1 MFNRAYNNT
10 DYRYKVHKLSVGKG
24 NLKLKLQHSKRN
36 NSKRQNKPNNLSI
49 NNENINNSKN
59 NALNYNNSS
68 INKNI
73 AKENNE
79 KHSSKTVNT
88 RSKVLTISSNPNEI
102 VNINNYFT
110 NDNNATDNFVNNDI
124 STNRNENENINNN
137 SYIHITLNSNNPYNN
152 YNYSNYNNHN
162 NITNITEEKDD
173 RDEKF
178 KDNTKKEIKE
188 YENEVSK
195 KSISTDVRY
204 NITVNKV
211 INNRNN
217 IIGLHSN
224 ANNNISIKDKMNIK
238 EHNKNRVIFKKDRR
252 DLSVKNRQDNFSLN
266 KKSHLKEKYNSNNDK
281 KNYSPLLESNINKF
295 HSKISCPIN
304 YGNNIHNNI
313 NYYSHNS
320 QKTKNNMSNINTISF
335 SNNNLSNYYTNNA
348 NTANHINTIPN
359 DEEFFEV
366 TNDKNQELT
375 KYEKLIYG
383 DRMMKGYIKH
393 KLLGKGG
400 CGIVWLC
407 SKENEQVFNSDYYQ
421 QNNEDNFCQNSNEVY
436 YAVKQTSKKNGSALM
451 NMAEENILTAKNEIN
466 ILLKLNNQNN
476 NDFIPKIY
484 DYYEDANDIWF
495 SFEKGGI
502 SISGLSFKI
511 KGEFE
516 KGERIYFIQKGKFL
530 LSLFSTI
537 SQFKYLLK
545 SLLLGIDHINKKGI
559 IHSDIKP
566 ENILIEY
573 KGDSNENNFKITSIK
588 IIDYGSALNVN
599 NTTTIS
605 SNTPEYLC
613 PEITT
618 GNKKFIKDLKNNNSK
633 YINCIDIW
641 SLGITI
647 LELCLCCPIWMN
659 YKTKIIINGK
669 IYHSTGLFG
678 CRGRDANKIYQKQ
691 VELYKGI
698 NKKLKNSM
706 LYLFDQYD
714 RENFIDLLK
723 KMLELDYK
731 KRITCQDAIN
741 HPFFSD

>member
-1 MFNRAYNNT
+1 MFNRAYNIT
-10 DYRYKVHKLSVGKG
+10 DYRYRMHKLSVGKG
-24 NLKLKLQHSKRN
+24 NLKLKLQNSKRN

-49 NNENINNSKN
+49 NNDNINNSKN

-68 INKNI
+68 INNNKNI
-73 AKENNE
+73 TKENNE
-79 KHSSKTVNT
+79 KHCSKTVNT
-88 RSKVLTISSNPNEI
+88 RSKVLAISSNPKED

-110 NDNNATDNFVNNDI
+110 NDINATDNIINNELN
-124 STNRNENENINNN
+124 TNRNENENINNS

-152 YNYSNYNNHN
+152 YNYNYN
-162 NITNITEEKDD
+162 NITNITEEKDE

-178 KDNTKKEIKE
+178 KDNDKKEIRE
-188 YENEVSK
+188 YENEISK

-217 IIGLHSN
+217 IIGIHSS
-224 ANNNISIKDKMNIK
+224 ANNNISVKDKMNIK

-252 DLSVKNRQDNFSLN
+252 DLSVKHRQDNFSLN

-304 YGNNIHNNI
+304 YNNNIHNNI

-335 SNNNLSNYYTNNA
+335 SNNNISNYYTNNT
-348 NTANHINTIPN
+348 NIANHVNTNPN

-375 KYEKLIYG
+375 KDEKLIYG
-383 DRMMKGYIKH
+383 DRIMKGYIKH

-407 SKENEQVFNSDYYQ
+407 SKENDQIFNSDYYQ
-421 QNNEDNFCQNSNEVY
+421 QNNENKFYQKSNEVY

-476 NDFIPKIY
+476 NDCIPKIY

-495 SFEKGGI
+495 SFEKGGV

-545 SLLLGIDHINKKGI
+545 SLLLGIDYINKKGI

-588 IIDYGSALNVN
+588 IIDYGSALNVS
-599 NTTTIS
+599 NTTTVS

-618 GNKKFIKDLKNNNSK
+618 GNKKFIKELKNNNSK

-647 LELCLCCPIWMN
+647 LELCLCCPIWMS

-669 IYHSTGLFG
+669 TYHSTGLFG
-678 CRGRDANKIYQKQ
+678 CRGREANKIYQKQ
-691 VELYKGI
+691 VELHKGI

-731 KRITCQDAIN
+731 KRITCQDAVN